1 MRRNKAK
8 ITQEE
13 YDKAIACA
21 YKLGYETGKIESH
34 NQQWTSRGNGLTLV
48 EKQVIAIL
56 ERNRF

>member
-1 MRRNKAK
+1 MRRIKMRGNKTK

-21 YKLGYETGKIESH
+21 YKLGYETGK
-34 NQQWTSRGNGLTLV
+34 QKGDGLTLI